1 MKDALLNLGT
11 DFLSAIVFLTL
22 YLVTGS
28 VVLATCVAIA
38 GAVAQAIYSRIKGKP
53 PGFMAYASL
62 TLTLVL
68 AGTTLLTND
77 PRFVLAK
84 PSIAHF
90 AIGAIMLR
98 RGWMLRYVPPI
109 VIDTIPEYVTV
120 AGYAWAALMFAL
132 GAGTIAVASTGNM
145 KLWTI
150 YVTVVL
156 AGAKLT
162 AFAIQY
168 VTFRILVTQR
178 LLGPGNATFA
188 VQLAAIRIPVT
199 NGLRTATRRLGIGGE
214 IGYTAP
220 RPHLRNLGETE
231 MAVDGNWNIVMS
243 TPMGERNATL
253 SLKNAGGT
261 LTGTQA
267 AEGNSTEIFDGTA
280 NGDDVA
286 WKLSITNPMPLTL
299 AFTGKVAGDSISGEM
314 GIGPMGSF
322 PFKGTRA

>member
-1 MKDALLNLGT
+1 MKDVFGRLAT
-11 DFLSAIVFLTL
+11 DFLSAIVFLVI
-22 YLVTGS
+22 YLATDN
-28 VVLATCVAIA
+28 VVLATSVAIA
-38 GAVAQAIYSRIKGKP
+38 GAVAQVIYARVKGKP
-53 PGFMAYASL
+53 LAFMTYASL
-62 TLTLVL
+62 GLVIVL
-68 AGTTLLTND
+68 GSATFLTND

-90 AIGAIMLR
+90 AIGAVMLK

-109 VIDTIPEYVTV
+109 VTETIPEYVTF

-132 GAGTIAVASTGNM
+132 GAGVITVASTGDM

-156 AGAKLT
+156 AGAKIA
-162 AFAIQY
+162 AFAVQY
-168 VTFRILVTQR
+168 VTFRILVTHR
-178 LLGPGNATFA
+178 LLGANATFA
-188 VQLAAIRIPVT
+188 VQYAAVHIPVT
-199 NGLRTATRRLGIGGE
+199 NYLRSTTKRLGLHGE
-214 IGYTAP
+214 MGYTAP

-261 LTGTQA
+261 LTGSQS

-280 NGDDVA
+280 NGDDLA
-286 WKLSITNPMPLTL
+286 WKVSIINPMPLTL